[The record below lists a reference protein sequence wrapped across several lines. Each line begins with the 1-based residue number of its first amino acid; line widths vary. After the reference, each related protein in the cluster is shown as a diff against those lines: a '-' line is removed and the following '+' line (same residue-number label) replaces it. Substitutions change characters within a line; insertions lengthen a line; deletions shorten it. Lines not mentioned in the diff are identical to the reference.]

1 MVATMALAILETFLV
16 GPSSETFPN
25 LCEDFPIIEGKEYRR
40 VLGYHAGAR

>member
-1 MVATMALAILETFLV
+1 MVATMALARLETFLAA
-16 GPSSETFPN
+16 SSETFPN